1 MTKEFLR
8 APRRE
13 SSVRRVLARRRLWSV
28 PGAGV
33 LVVLLALALGLSV
46 PPAILAAPP
55 AQTGS
60 GPSAGISYLHHQPGT
75 GPFARPKVT
84 AYVQVFDRADP
95 PIGRAP
101 VTGLAPTAFSATED
115 GRPVS
120 LTVRPAAPDEPVAL
134 IVVAD
139 TNTGREWLP
148 AGPRHADPLLY
159 LRDAATRVLREFPQN
174 GRYAVYTMAGG
185 AAGTPPLGD
194 RATAE
199 AAAQQLQPAPD
210 ARLLERLEQA
220 VEALRDAPPGWRRLI
235 FVLSDGNSAF
245 GRNYELVQGS
255 AAQARVAV
263 FAVGTPDSNNPFRF
277 LERMGQETGGQAW
290 IFEKAELQPSA
301 ASPVLLDILVDQAV
315 KSIKS
320 AYRLEYTPPS
330 AREQR
335 ELGVSVRMASGE
347 ARSRLVSYRADPAPS
362 VPQPLLFLGIGLPLL
377 ALAGGGL
384 YYYWLRPVK
393 TDYYLAGYGPSTGH
407 VPELYLYTDWRP
419 LGRGGRGYP
428 LTPDDPF
435 FAGISKTH
443 VWLRV
448 QNWRRI
454 QGGSGQ
460 AQGVGAVEARAGR
473 PSSGVGLNTTFVH
486 NELTGLRALSEKPF
500 RLQTGDVLI
509 LQSAAHT

>member
-1 MTKEFLR
+1 M
-8 APRRE
+8 
-13 SSVRRVLARRRLWSV
+13 
-28 PGAGV
+28 
-33 LVVLLALALGLSV
+33 
-46 PPAILAAPP
+46 
-55 AQTGS
+55 
-60 GPSAGISYLHHQPGT
+60 
-75 GPFARPKVT
+75 
-84 AYVQVFDRADP
+84 
-95 PIGRAP
+95 
-101 VTGLAPTAFSATED
+101 
-115 GRPVS
+115 
-120 LTVRPAAPDEPVAL
+120 
-134 IVVAD
+134 
-139 TNTGREWLP
+139 
-148 AGPRHADPLLY
+148 
-159 LRDAATRVLREFPQN
+159 
-174 GRYAVYTMAGG
+174 
-185 AAGTPPLGD
+185 
-194 RATAE
+194 
-199 AAAQQLQPAPD
+199 
-210 ARLLERLEQA
+210 
-220 VEALRDAPPGWRRLI
+220 EALRDAPPGWRRLI

-290 IFEKAELQPSA
+290 IFEKAQLQPSA
-301 ASPVLLDILVDQAV
+301 GSPVLLDILVDQAV
-315 KSIKS
+315 KAIKS

-335 ELGVSVRMASGE
+335 ELSVGVRMASGD

-448 QNWRRI
+448 QNWRRHPGG
-454 QGGSGQ
+454 QRPGAGSGGGRGPRRAPQ
-460 AQGVGAVEARAGR
+460 QRGGAQHHLRAQRADRAARPEREALPAPDGGRPDPAVRGPHRRGPQRDAGR
-473 PSSGVGLNTTFVH
+473 GLPPP
-486 NELTGLRALSEKPF
+486 GLRGRDGGGAAPVGPGRGALRS
-500 RLQTGDVLI
+500 G
-509 LQSAAHT
+509 

>member
-1 MTKEFLR
+1 M
-8 APRRE
+8 
-13 SSVRRVLARRRLWSV
+13 
-28 PGAGV
+28 
-33 LVVLLALALGLSV
+33 
-46 PPAILAAPP
+46 
-55 AQTGS
+55 
-60 GPSAGISYLHHQPGT
+60 
-75 GPFARPKVT
+75 
-84 AYVQVFDRADP
+84 
-95 PIGRAP
+95 
-101 VTGLAPTAFSATED
+101 
-115 GRPVS
+115 
-120 LTVRPAAPDEPVAL
+120 
-134 IVVAD
+134 
-139 TNTGREWLP
+139 
-148 AGPRHADPLLY
+148 
-159 LRDAATRVLREFPQN
+159 
-174 GRYAVYTMAGG
+174 
-185 AAGTPPLGD
+185 
-194 RATAE
+194 
-199 AAAQQLQPAPD
+199 
-210 ARLLERLEQA
+210 
-220 VEALRDAPPGWRRLI
+220 
-235 FVLSDGNSAF
+235 
-245 GRNYELVQGS
+245 
-255 AAQARVAV
+255 
-263 FAVGTPDSNNPFRF
+263 
-277 LERMGQETGGQAW
+277 
-290 IFEKAELQPSA
+290 
-301 ASPVLLDILVDQAV
+301 LLDILVDQAV
-315 KSIKS
+315 KAIKS

-335 ELGVSVRMASGE
+335 ELSVGVRMASGD

-509 LQSAAHT
+509 LQSAAHTGEGLNGMPDGVYLRLGYVGGTVVEQRQAAPAGAPDGAPFDPDKTVVEGEVDPNRTVVEQDTGVDTGAPARVERAQRATREGVNTGATAVPGAFPPPPRPPASPGPAGPRG